1 MTKYGYCGVV
11 PVERRLIKMRT
22 RILIHLL
29 LETFA
34 VLEKASHL
42 PNDLDECFL
51 IFAASDTADEEQRV
65 FQLTLQHR
73 LSPDPSYLDLLERIL
88 TKQNRSKVAYTC
100 FQSRD
105 H

>member
-51 IFAASDTADEEQRV
+51 TFAASDTADEEQRV
-65 FQLTLQHR
+65 FSIEVTAQTLSRPLLLGLT
-73 LSPDPSYLDLLERIL
+73 
-88 TKQNRSKVAYTC
+88 
-100 FQSRD
+100 
-105 H
+105 